1 VNEAQEKLIRPME
14 PLVAENIAEKVI
26 PKCRRVKLTNHDLL
40 GKLAPRTSSEE
51 SNGGHSIE
59 AISVHLKKLLR
70 SSASRYL

>member
-26 PKCRRVKLTNHDLL
+26 PKYRRVTNHDLL
-40 GKLAPRTSSEE
+40 GKQAPRTSSEE
-51 SNGGHSIE
+51 SNGGHNIE
-59 AISVHLKKLLR
+59 AISVYLKKLLR